1 MPNQVT
7 VVVKGVRGSRVI
19 STDSRRAITA
29 DEITTIQKRVPC
41 TESHGLK
48 LVPTTYSS
56 TMQGSGS
63 RCTGDPK
70 ALRNHHVRVNF

>member
-1 MPNQVT
+1 MPKTVT

-19 STDSRRAITA
+19 NTNSRSAITA

-41 TESHGLK
+41 AESHGLR
-48 LVPTTYSS
+48 LVPKVESS
-56 TMQGSGS
+56 TMQGSGA

-70 ALRNHHVRVNF
+70 ALRNHHIRVNF